1 MTELMTTACGIWIS
15 KYKSQRPEERWE
27 CNLPPGRKRRGRP
40 YQKKKAP
47 YQNTLPSEANYP
59 QSEANL
65 PQSEAYNPQSEA
77 AGPTDGPSP
86 ASIDG
91 ASEATRA
98 ESQKPTGPSR
108 ANSVRPIKRLH
119 AMTSDAASAA
129 LRRAIRS
136 SPARWGTQNSP
147 IDLEEDELGATRRV
161 LFPSPRKDASPKV
174 FGDVATTNMVQ
185 IATEFHPSKNHA
197 ADKENL
203 PPTVDEEDTDPE
215 LLRLLE
221 EAMARPSTPVGKSPA
236 SNPFKTPTRPTP
248 HRPVTRS
255 VSRSIRSA
263 KSPGQLLLLHQDSP
277 SRTPGTARRRGTPRH
292 NASFESPFTAT
303 LNQLM
308 SESNNH
314 LSPSRNR
321 DDFQLDFSLPD
332 LPAFNNNVGNTN
344 FQIQYDN
351 EDFFSTDVPM
361 PSSPPRIFHMYEDPI
376 SMGNINWSNG
386 LNNHQSLLDAEQIQI
401 KKEPG
406 VEGET
411 LNEPKNDGE
420 PGSNETVRE
429 QAS

>member
-1 MTELMTTACGIWIS
+1 MIAACGIWLS

-27 CNLPPGRKRRGRP
+27 CNLPPGRKRRGRL
-40 YQKKKAP
+40 YQKKAS

-59 QSEANL
+59 QSEANF
-65 PQSEAYNPQSEA
+65 PQSEAFYPQSEA
-77 AGPTDGPSP
+77 AGPMDGPSP
-86 ASIDG
+86 ASVDST
-91 ASEATRA
+91 SEITGA
-98 ESQKPTGPSR
+98 ESQKPTGQSR

-147 IDLEEDELGATRRV
+147 IDLEEDELGATRRI

-174 FGDVATTNMVQ
+174 LGEVATTNIVQ
-185 IATEFHPSKNHA
+185 ITTDFHPSKGQA
-197 ADKENL
+197 VETADKENL
-203 PPTVDEEDTDPE
+203 PPGIDEENADPE

-236 SNPFKTPTRPTP
+236 PNPFKTPTQPTP

-263 KSPGQLLLLHQDSP
+263 KSPAQLLLFRQDSP

-292 NASFESPFTAT
+292 NAPFESPFTAT

-308 SESNNH
+308 SESHNH

-332 LPAFNNNVGNTN
+332 LPAFDNNGSNMN
-344 FQIQYDN
+344 FQIPYDN

-361 PSSPPRIFHMYEDPI
+361 PSSPPRAFHMYEDPI
-376 SMGNINWSNG
+376 SMGNINWNNG
-386 LNNHQSLLDAEQIQI
+386 LENCQSLQNVEQVEI

-406 VEGET
+406 FEGESPD
-411 LNEPKNDGE
+411 EPKDDEE
-420 PGSNETVRE
+420 PGSTGVEEE
-429 QAS
+429 QTS